1 MILAWVILDIC
12 CRYSHLGEVSSGD
25 EHDGQQEGKSPAK
38 SKLRSAKVLF
48 GSAKKDKSKSKD
60 GAAAAVK
67 DHDESAQSA
76 ALAGSS
82 ADPHQPDGGSLNPF
96 QGYSFQACFKSTTY
110 SYNENIRSNFKETLT
125 RRDFG
130 LQNHNSHLEY

>member
-1 MILAWVILDIC
+1 M
-12 CRYSHLGEVSSGD
+12 SSGD

-60 GAAAAVK
+60 GAAAAAVK

-82 ADPHQPDGGSLNPF
+82 ADPHQPDGGNLNPF
-96 QGYSFQACFKSTTY
+96 QGYSFQACFKVLCE

-125 RRDFG
+125 TRDFG
-130 LQNHNSHLEY
+130 L

>member
-1 MILAWVILDIC
+1 MPLVWVILESFLDICC

-60 GAAAAVK
+60 GAAAAAVK

-82 ADPHQPDGGSLNPF
+82 ADPHQPDGGNLNPF
-96 QGYSFQACFKSTTY
+96 QGYSFQACF
-110 SYNENIRSNFKETLT
+110 
-125 RRDFG
+125 
-130 LQNHNSHLEY
+130 